1 MIRFFARP
9 IPLVLF
15 LAFCTFIPVMMA
27 LVRTVQIPTVS
38 YPEDSFRLAVAPLA
52 WFLHAMAGAGFGL
65 AGPLQFVFALRRY
78 FGKWHRWTGRVFVLS
93 GSFLGLSGFALLLQV
108 PSQSTAI
115 LDVAR
120 GVFGFALLFALAQS
134 MVAVFRRDIPRH
146 RAWAIRAYAIGMGSG
161 TIALVF
167 FPIYVITGVPPL
179 GFEADV
185 IYISWWAFNI
195 AAAEVVIRRT
205 ARKNAG
211 RIASEPSV
219 LLRTQG

>member
-27 LVRTVQIPTVS
+27 LVRTVQIPTGS
-38 YPEDSFRLAVAPLA
+38 YPDDSLRLAVAPLA
-52 WFLHAMAGAGFGL
+52 WFLHALAGASFGL
-65 AGPLQFVFALRRY
+65 AGPLQFVFVLRRH
-78 FGKWHRWTGRVFVLS
+78 FGKWHRLTGRVFVLS
-93 GSFLGLSGFALLLQV
+93 GSFLGLSGLAMLLQV

-134 MVAVFRRDIPRH
+134 MFAVLRRDIPRH

-179 GFEADV
+179 GFWADV
-185 IYISWWAFNI
+185 IYIGWWTFNI
-195 AAAEVVIRRT
+195 AVAEFVIRRT
-205 ARKNAG
+205 TGKDAG
-211 RIASEPSV
+211 RLMPKPSGV
-219 LLRTQG
+219 LQTQG